1 MNDQVWRP
9 KTRYIE
15 GQFVQYDDAFWR
27 CTDSHISSDSF
38 NKVNWGKVKIGRKP
52 KEREIMTKA
61 KYEVI
66 TSMNN
71 TYYNKTGRP
80 FLRSFS
86 KYFGFICDIH
96 VYNEGLFEPKAKNLV
111 TEGWDLGP
119 EFVKFQKRH
128 KNEKVKTF
136 AKKGFSIIHA
146 MNNIDCDRLIWMD
159 ADTLLVEDFNT
170 QLLDMI
176 APNDVLSTH
185 FSVWHEHNGKE
196 YHSCETGFFI
206 LNKRHPGFNEFKDVY
221 TRIYTKDETSE
232 LRRFY
237 DGEVYGRTVDIL
249 AARGHKMLNLNPGKH
264 KTPFSRSVIGPYIQH
279 FKAGLKERVN
289 FDGIEAEMA
298 AEDEV

>member
-1 MNDQVWRP
+1 MSDQVWRP
-9 KTRYIE
+9 KIKYLE
-15 GQFVQYDDAFWR
+15 GQFVQYDGMFWR
-27 CTDSHISSDSF
+27 CSNTHISSDSF
-38 NKVNWGKVKIGRKP
+38 NKSNFTKIKIRQKP
-52 KEREIMTKA
+52 KERESMTKR

-71 TYYNKTGRP
+71 TYYNKTGRL

-86 KYFGFICDIH
+86 KHFSPISDIH
-96 VYNEGLFEPKAKNLV
+96 VYNEGLFSPKAKN
-111 TEGWDLGP
+111 THEAGWDLGE

-128 KNEKVKTF
+128 KNDKVKTF

-146 MNNIDCDRLIWMD
+146 MDNLDCDRLIWMD
-159 ADTLLVEDFNT
+159 ADTLLVEDFNI

-176 APNDVLSTH
+176 APDDVLSTH
-185 FSVWHEHNGKE
+185 FSVWHTVNDIT

-206 LNKRHPGFNEFKDVY
+206 VNKKHPGFNEFKNTYKD
-221 TRIYTKDETSE
+221 IYVNDKTEG

-237 DGEVYGRTVDIL
+237 DGEVYGKTVEL
-249 AARGHKMLNLNPGKH
+249 MEKRGHKMLNLNPGKH

-289 FDGIEAEMA
+289 FDGLEAEMA